1 MDLVEV
7 RGGEAQRTEMVTEQ
21 SGASDF
27 LKSLRLDHSVI
38 PIVEE
43 MLMV

>member
-7 RGGEAQRTEMVTEQ
+7 RGGKAQRTEMVTEQ
-21 SGASDF
+21 SGASDL
-27 LKSLRLDHSVI
+27 LKSLRLDHPVI